1 MNKLIPDLMD
11 TMLCKILVAVQIFAA
26 GNVAYFEIR
35 RFLQFLRANFNKSKS
50 LQDHQDL
57 SVPGGS
63 NG

>member
-1 MNKLIPDLMD
+1 MD
-11 TMLCKILVAVQIFAA
+11 TMFCKILVAVQIFAA

-50 LQDHQDL
+50 LQDHQNS

>member
-1 MNKLIPDLMD
+1 MN
-11 TMLCKILVAVQIFAA
+11 TMFCKILVAVQIFAA

-35 RFLQFLRANFNKSKS
+35 RFFQFLRTNFNKSKS
-50 LQDHQDL
+50 SQDHQDL